1 MTKSTSMM
9 QLEANRKNAEK
20 STGPKTPE
28 GKLAVACNAV
38 KHGLFARQ
46 LILSD
51 EDPAEYQALVDG
63 LQDAL
68 SPVGALEYALVE
80 RIAVTLWRQR
90 RLVRAETAAIELKRQ
105 DREIAKS
112 VSNALG
118 LGAYSNEAIKEDDL
132 NGVDHENLEWCRS
145 VMAEYEALN
154 APALTDLDQ
163 LKKDAP
169 LTFGQLESDAE
180 EELQSIP
187 DYLADGDG
195 LQEYLAELNRY
206 CCNQIA
212 RAEQQPM
219 ILAVAELVRSHRAVL
234 SGEALDTLAKYQVML
249 DNDLYKALK
258 ALREA
263 QTSRGRVIYVT

>member
-1 MTKSTSMM
+1 M
-9 QLEANRKNAEK
+9 QIEANRKNAEK
-20 STGPKTPE
+20 STGPKTAE
-28 GKLAVACNAV
+28 GKQEVASNAV

-46 LILSD
+46 LILND

-63 LQDAL
+63 LQAAL
-68 SPVGALEYALVE
+68 SPVGTLEYALVE

-90 RLVRAETAAIELKRQ
+90 RLVRAETAAIELRRQ
-105 DREIAKS
+105 GRKIAES
-112 VSNALG
+112 VSNTLG

-132 NGVDHENLEWCRS
+132 KGVDHQNLEWCRS
-145 VMAEYEALN
+145 VMGEYEALD
-154 APALTDLDQ
+154 AAALTDLDQ

-180 EELQSIP
+180 EERQSIP

-206 CCNQIA
+206 CRKQIA
-212 RAEQQPM
+212 KAEQHPM
-219 ILAVAELVRSHRAVL
+219 ILAVAELVRSHWAIL
-234 SGEALDTLAKYQVML
+234 SGDGLDTLTKYQVML

-263 QTSRGRVIYVT
+263 QASRGKVIYAK